1 MKDQDLQVMQ
11 TLVKYMV
18 NEQLKKMLP
27 VLKKSILAEMQ
38 KNGVTKPVISEQ
50 RSAPTNNHELVQSLQ
65 KKNPTLAAIFADID
79 PNEEDDSIRPVTP
92 KNVNEAKIMNS
103 MNRDYSD
110 IMKKMN
116 GTPKQTPKTQ
126 SIKSIMPPEPEY
138 DETNFSW
145 EREL

>member
-1 MKDQDLQVMQ
+1 MKDQDLRVIQ

-27 VLKKSILAEMQ
+27 VLKKSILAEIQ
-38 KNGVTKPVISEQ
+38 KNGVAKQVVTEQ
-50 RSAPTNNHELVQSLQ
+50 RATPKNNHELVQSLQ

-79 PNEEDDSIRPVTP
+79 PNEEDDTIRPVTP
-92 KNVNEAKIMNS
+92 KNVKEAKIMGA

-116 GTPKQTPKTQ
+116 GTPKQTQKP
-126 SIKSIMPPEPEY
+126 IKSIMPPEPDY

-145 EREL
+145 ENEL

>member
-1 MKDQDLQVMQ
+1 MKDQDLQVIQ

-38 KNGVTKPVISEQ
+38 KNGVAKQVVAEQ
-50 RSAPTNNHELVQSLQ
+50 RSVPKNNHELVQSLQ
-65 KKNPTLAAIFADID
+65 KKNPTLAAIFAETD
-79 PNEEDDSIRPVTP
+79 PNEDDDTVRPVTP
-92 KNVNEAKIMNS
+92 KNVNEAKIINS

-116 GTPKQTPKTQ
+116 GTPNQAPKKQ
-126 SIKSIMPPEPEY
+126 SIKSIMPPEPEF
-138 DETNFSW
+138 DESGFDWTK
-145 EREL
+145 EI

>member
-1 MKDQDLQVMQ
+1 MRDQDLQVIQ

-38 KNGVTKPVISEQ
+38 KSGITKQVVAEQ
-50 RSAPTNNHELVQSLQ
+50 RSAPKNNHELVQSLQ
-65 KKNPTLAAIFADID
+65 KKNPTLAAIFAETD
-79 PNEEDDSIRPVTP
+79 PTEEDDFVRPVTP

-138 DETNFSW
+138 DETGFDW
-145 EREL
+145 TKEI